1 MSDAAAHGHD
11 LAHDHPKVP
20 YFGIAFTLFVFTA
33 ITILVA
39 VYVNLGSKAA
49 NVILAIAIAAFKGS
63 LVMAFF
69 MHLKYE
75 QRWWASLV
83 LFPLALV
90 LIIIGSNLP
99 DTGMNGPGR
108 GEGDPDRTDL
118 ILPGDPV
125 IKHAG
130 QAAPAKH

>member
-1 MSDAAAHGHD
+1 MSDSQDHA
-11 LAHDHPKVP
+11 AHDHSKS
-20 YFGIAFTLFVFTA
+20 Y
-33 ITILVA
+33 
-39 VYVNLGSKAA
+39 VYVLVSLAVLTFLTVGASRIHLGRMG
-49 NVILAIAIAAFKGS
+49 NIGLGLAIATVKAS
-63 LVMAFF
+63 LVVMFF

-90 LIIIGSNLP
+90 MIIIGSNLP